1 MRFVIIFRAFLVA
14 ALTALGVSFGAATA
28 EAYPICA
35 GASVS
40 GAAGS
45 YGVNQC
51 VPYSGSTLCHW
62 DRVSVGSLLA
72 VTLTSCHP
80 W

>member
-1 MRFVIIFRAFLVA
+1 MRVVVAFRGFLVA
-14 ALTALGVSFGAATA
+14 ALVAAGLSVAAGSA

-45 YGVNQC
+45 HGVSRC
-51 VPYSGSTLCHW
+51 VPYSGGTLCHW
-62 DRVSVGSLLA
+62 DQVSVGSLLA